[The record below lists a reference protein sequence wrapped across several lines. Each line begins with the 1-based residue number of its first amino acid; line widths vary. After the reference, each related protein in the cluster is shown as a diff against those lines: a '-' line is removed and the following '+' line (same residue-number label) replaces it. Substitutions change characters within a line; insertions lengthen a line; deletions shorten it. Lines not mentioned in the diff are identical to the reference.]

1 MVAVWTS
8 RSRTIFVAA
17 VLCLIALNLVVLA
30 AAYPET
36 TTIDSG
42 CCGDRLLAKDFS
54 AFYTAA
60 WRLIHDPGQV
70 YTSGYVNDGEY
81 HILPQPESYKYLPSF
96 LLMVLPFTAL
106 SYQQALTAFDVFQFL
121 LLPLIALLVY
131 ELTKEKGVAVAVIV
145 AIIALLVPSPS
156 PHWSLSATY
165 YWQWA
170 EGQSKV
176 LETFLLLLGLQLGK
190 SKRPLLSGVV
200 FGLSAFDPRFALLAL
215 PLFFM
220 YNRPSLWKAFGA
232 GAATP
237 ARVQRDAPGAGGR
250 QRLPHHA
257 LHQRPHHPA
266 LLVRSHPALYD
277 SRPDHRQP
285 PGGDSGVQDAHNIN
299 ARLIHLSGSWHY
311 SRSSYGRTSSAP
323 SAGSGL
329 PWCSGSSSARL
340 SRSSHP
346 KPGASSWPG

>member
-1 MVAVWTS
+1 MAVWTS
-8 RSRTIFVAA
+8 RSRTIFGAA

-165 YWQWA
+165 YWQWG

-200 FGLSAFDPRFALLAL
+200 FGLCAFDPRFAILAL

-232 GAATP
+232 GAATLL
-237 ARVQRDAPGAGGR
+237 ASNAT
-250 QRLPHHA
+250 
-257 LHQRPHHPA
+257 
-266 LLVRSHPALYD
+266 LLV
-277 SRPDHRQP
+277 
-285 PGGDSGVQDAHNIN
+285 PGV
-299 ARLIHLSGSWHY
+299 
-311 SRSSYGRTSSAP
+311 
-323 SAGSGL
+323 GSGFL
-329 PWCSGSSSARL
+329 TMLFTSGLTTPLYWYALIPLFTIVALTIVNLREVIAAFRTRTIL
-340 SRSSHP
+340 TH
-346 KPGASSWPG
+346 A

>member
-1 MVAVWTS
+1 MAVWTS
-8 RSRTIFVAA
+8 RSRTIFGAA

-165 YWQWA
+165 YWQWG

-200 FGLSAFDPRFALLAL
+200 FGLSAFDPRFAILAL

-232 GAATP
+232 GAATLL
-237 ARVQRDAPGAGGR
+237 ASNAT
-250 QRLPHHA
+250 
-257 LHQRPHHPA
+257 
-266 LLVRSHPALYD
+266 LLV
-277 SRPDHRQP
+277 
-285 PGGDSGVQDAHNIN
+285 PGV
-299 ARLIHLSGSWHY
+299 
-311 SRSSYGRTSSAP
+311 
-323 SAGSGL
+323 GSGFL
-329 PWCSGSSSARL
+329 TMLFTSGLTTPLYWYALIPLFTIVALTIVNLREVIAAFRTRTIL
-340 SRSSHP
+340 TH
-346 KPGASSWPG
+346 A